1 MKAYAIVNEIKK
13 SDDLAC
19 LIRYDKSDTFIIVL
33 NKDCDGSE
41 LPLILES
48 FFKKGTFIIDPAWSK
63 RFVESRIIPAERQ
76 NLAAILKRYGLKE
89 YSRTKLLELSKGR
102 CAQDD
107 CVLIPIAELPVWL
120 LNQQKSLIREVL
132 PLRDESLLLEFTD
145 DRLFFVDLKPM
156 IQTDRRLSFL
166 KSHPERIEEVSLVPG
181 GYGISLNGTV
191 CIMIEELCDHLC
203 DHRLTA
209 DDLRLYFD
217 NALLAT
223 GEACDRL
230 RCSRQYINSLIKR
243 NRLQVFRKLE
253 NVQLFRRSDVEKL
266 LW

>member
-1 MKAYAIVNEIKK
+1 MKVYAIINEIRK

-33 NKDCDGSE
+33 NKDCDESR

-48 FFKKGTFIIDPAWSK
+48 FFKKNIFIIDPFWSR

-76 NLAAILKRYGLKE
+76 NLTAILKRYGLKE
-89 YSRTKLLELSKGR
+89 YNSTKLLELSKGR
-102 CAQDD
+102 CAQDE
-107 CVLIPIAELPVWL
+107 CAIVPAAELPAWL
-120 LNQQKSLIREVL
+120 LNQQNTLIREVL
-132 PLRDESLLLEFTD
+132 PLGNETLLLEFTD
-145 DRLFFVDLKPM
+145 DRLCTVDLKPM
-156 IQTDRRLSFL
+156 VQNDRRLSFL
-166 KSHPERIEEVSLVPG
+166 ISHPERIEEVGLIPG

-191 CIMIEELCDHLC
+191 CIMIEELRDHLS

-209 DDLRLYFD
+209 EDLRLYFD
-217 NALLAT
+217 ATLLAT
-223 GEACDRL
+223 GEVCDRL
-230 RCSRQYINSLIKR
+230 HCSRQYINSLVRK